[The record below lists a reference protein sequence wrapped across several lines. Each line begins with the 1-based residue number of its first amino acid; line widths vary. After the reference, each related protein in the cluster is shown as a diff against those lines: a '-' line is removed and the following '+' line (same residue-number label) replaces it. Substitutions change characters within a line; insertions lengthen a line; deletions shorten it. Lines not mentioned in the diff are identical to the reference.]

1 MSDMPPSRSVLV
13 LGASRGIGAAVCR
26 RLASAG
32 HEVIGVARHFPPD
45 FAPGTPQGATLTTV
59 TLDLADLDNLPRR
72 LQALQGAHPRID
84 TLVFC
89 AGRGR
94 FGCLEEFSCEQIRE
108 LMEINFLAHA
118 FAARTFL
125 PALKRRG
132 DGLLVFIGSEA
143 ALAGHQRGSVYCA
156 SKFALRGFAQALRE
170 ECARSGVRV
179 TVINPGMV
187 RTGFFSG
194 LDFAPGPAPEH
205 ALRAEDVAEA
215 VALAVAAPPTAVVDE
230 INLSPLKKVVKFRK
244 ED

>member
-1 MSDMPPSRSVLV
+1 MNGMPPSRSVLV

-26 RLASAG
+26 RLTAAG

-45 FAPGTPQGATLTTV
+45 RLPDASRESAFTPV

-72 LQALQGAHPRID
+72 LLALQREHPRID
-84 TLVFC
+84 TLVCC

-94 FGCLEEFSCEQIRE
+94 FGCLEEFSCDQIRA

-118 FAARTFL
+118 FAVRTFL
-125 PALKRRG
+125 PTMKSRG

-143 ALAGHQRGSVYCA
+143 ALAGHQKGSIYCA

-187 RTGFFSG
+187 RTGFFAD
-194 LDFAPGPAPEH
+194 LDFAPGPEPEH

-215 VALAVAAPPTAVVDE
+215 VALAVAAPPTGVVDE
-230 INLSPLKKVVKFRK
+230 INLSPLKKVVIFRK